1 MLPRFFIHR
10 PVFAWVLAI
19 CIMALGAIAVTRLP
33 VEQYPDIAP
42 PQVNITANYTGASAQ
57 TVEDSVT
64 QVIEQQIKGIDHL
77 LYFSSTSSSSGQARI
92 TVTFDQR
99 ANPDIAQVQVQ
110 NSVNQAINRLPQEV
124 QQQGVTVAKSQGDAL
139 MVVSLYDT
147 SRRMERVDVSDFLVS
162 NVQDPISRI
171 PGVGEINVFGAQYA
185 MRIWLDPHKLRAFN
199 LMPADVRSAIEA
211 QNTQVTAGELGA
223 LPAAPTQG
231 LTATV
236 TAQSRLQ
243 TPEQFRAII
252 LRTLPSGAACT
263 WPTWRGWRSVRR
275 ITRPAATST
284 ATRRRASR

>member
-19 CIMALGAIAVTRLP
+19 CIMAFGAIAVSQLP

-92 TVTFDQR
+92 TVTFDQN

-124 QQQGVTVAKSQGDAL
+124 QQQGVTVAKSQGDSL

-147 SRRMERVDVSDFLVS
+147 SRRMERADVSDFLVS

-171 PGVGEINVFGAQYA
+171 PGVGEINVFGSAYA
-185 MRIWLDPHKLRAFN
+185 MRVWLDPHKLRAYD
-199 LMPADVRSAIEA
+199 LMPADVRTAIQA
-211 QNTQVTAGELGA
+211 QNTQVTAGELGRCH
-223 LPAAPTQG
+223 PAQ
-231 LTATV
+231 
-236 TAQSRLQ
+236 
-243 TPEQFRAII
+243 
-252 LRTLPSGAACT
+252 
-263 WPTWRGWRSVRR
+263 
-275 ITRPAATST
+275 
-284 ATRRRASR
+284 RRA